1 MPSPSVKLQGP
12 EPTPAEDDG
21 LRFLRLALIIIM
33 AGTLSYGV
41 LLLAIAPEQLYRSI
55 GPLLLPPVAL
65 LSLILLRRGG
75 TLSALRVLAFGVWAA
90 ITIAAFFAGGVRAP
104 SLATYPLLIVMAGWL
119 LGLRSGIAMGGL
131 TLAASGL
138 LALAESAGALP
149 QVQPA
154 PSLLVWLVQ
163 AITYTTATAL
173 IAFVL
178 HRYDQRYRLV
188 RQLGDELSGRVAD
201 LAAKEA
207 ELRLLAENIPAF
219 IFHGGS
225 DLRCRFANRRYA
237 EFFGFKPQNVIGRH
251 VSDILGEDA
260 MPTIQP
266 KLEAVLA
273 GETVHYRTVRR
284 SAADGEEHTLDIT
297 FVPERDDAGN
307 VAGFYALKLD
317 VTTEVRAQQALT
329 EQHAFQEALV
339 RAQSEAGLAMFIIES
354 GCFTYAN
361 EAACRMFDYSLEE
374 LRALPSFLALTHPD
388 DRERIKQNHQRRLR
402 GEKFEN
408 NYRIAVINRSG
419 ERREA
424 DLTAAQMPGEP
435 PRVLVI
441 LADATERKRIEDELL
456 RSEQKFS
463 RVFQHSPIPIS
474 ITRMADGRFIDVNEA
489 WTRLFGWAR
498 AQVVGRNSFD
508 LGIWPIPEDRQAW
521 IAAVQRSD
529 WLESYE
535 TKLRDKDGRI
545 LSILFSSEMVDLDGE
560 PCLLALSIDLT
571 EQKKAEA
578 ALVENEKRLREAQ
591 RSAHLGNWELDL
603 ASNTFAFSA
612 EIGAIY
618 EIQVDRDAVTY
629 EDFLSTVPRNERE
642 NFNRRFGEAVRSG
655 RKGEFSYR
663 PRMRDG
669 RVKHVHVRYETQRDE
684 QGMPLKVIGTTQD
697 VTNLVIAEERFA
709 KIFQASPL
717 PATITRADTGRF
729 VDVNPAA
736 VQFGGWSRQEMIG
749 LTSVDLNL
757 WPDPQQRQQALD
769 TLLRDGSLRD
779 LEVTYRRRSGELRDT
794 LVSAE
799 VVELEGARCILTLIH
814 DVTDRRRAEEAV
826 HRLNDE
832 LEARVQARTAEL
844 LAANKELESFA
855 YSISHDLRAPLR
867 GIDGFSHL
875 LAEEYGERLDD
886 NGRGYLERV
895 RRAAQRMGELIDDIL
910 ELSRVTRYSMH
921 RDSVD
926 LSRLGHEILE
936 ELGRAAPLRKVE
948 LDVAPG
954 CSAVGDPQLLRVLLQ
969 NLLENAWKYTGKTK
983 AARIEFGCERIDG
996 ETVFHIRDNGVGF
1009 DMKYAERLFAPFQRL
1024 HSPEEFEGTG
1034 IGLATVARVANRHGG
1049 RAWAEAEPDKGAVFR
1064 FTLSE

>member
-1 MPSPSVKLQGP
+1 MNPQGP
-12 EPTPAEDDG
+12 EPPPAEGDG
-21 LRFLRLALIIIM
+21 LRFLRLALLIIAI
-33 AGTLSYGV
+33 GVSCYG
-41 LLLAIAPEQLYRSI
+41 LLLYIVAPEQYYRSV
-55 GPLLLPPVAL
+55 GPLLLLPVAVVA
-65 LSLILLRRGG
+65 LILLQRGCARA
-75 TLSALRVLAFGVWAA
+75 ALRVLAFGVWAA
-90 ITIAAFFAGGVRAP
+90 VTIAAVFAGGVHAP
-104 SLATYPLLIVMAGWL
+104 VLATYPLLIVMAGWL
-119 LGLRSGIAMGGL
+119 LGLRTGILMAGL
-131 TLAASGL
+131 SLASSTL
-138 LALAESAGALP
+138 LALAESGGILLR
-149 QVQPA
+149 VQDAPA
-154 PSLLVWLVQ
+154 VLVWLVQ
-163 AITYTTATAL
+163 AIVYVTAAVLTAL
-173 IAFVL
+173 VL
-178 HRYDQRYRLV
+178 HRYDQRFRLV
-188 RQLGDELSGRVAD
+188 RQLGDALSGRVAD

-219 IFHGGS
+219 IFHGGV

-237 EFFGFKPQNVIGRH
+237 EFFGFTPQNVIGRH
-251 VSDILGEDA
+251 VSEILGEDA
-260 MPTIQP
+260 MPTLQP
-266 KLEAVLA
+266 RLEAVLA
-273 GETVHYRTVRR
+273 GETVRYRTVRR

-297 FVPERDDAGN
+297 FVPERDEAGN

-317 VTTEVRAQQALT
+317 VTAEVRARQALT

-354 GCFTYAN
+354 GRFTYAN
-361 EAACRMFDYSLEE
+361 EAACRMFGYSLEE
-374 LRALPSFLALTHPD
+374 LRALPSFLDLTHPD
-388 DRERIKQNHQRRLR
+388 DRERILQNHQRRLR

-408 NYRIAVINRSG
+408 NYRIAVLTRAG

-424 DLTAAQMPGEP
+424 DLTAAQMPGDP

-456 RSEQKFS
+456 RSERKFS

-474 ITRMADGRFIDVNEA
+474 VTRMTDGRFIDVNEA
-489 WTRLFGWAR
+489 WTRLFGWTR

-508 LGIWPIPEDRQAW
+508 LGLWPNPEDRQTW
-521 IAAVQRSD
+521 IATMQRPDQLASF
-529 WLESYE
+529 E

-545 LSILFSSEMVDLDGE
+545 LSILFSSEMVELDDE

-603 ASNTFAFSA
+603 ASNAFAFSA
-612 EIGAIY
+612 EIGNIY
-618 EIQVDRDAVTY
+618 EIQAERDAVTY
-629 EDFLSTVPRNERE
+629 EDFLGTLPRSERE
-642 NFNRRFGEAVRSG
+642 DFNRQFGEVVRSG
-655 RKGEFSYR
+655 GKGEYSYR

-669 RVKHVHVRYETQRDE
+669 RIKHVHVRYETQRDE
-684 QGMPLKVIGTTQD
+684 LGKPLKVIGTTQD

-736 VQFGGWSRQEMIG
+736 VRFGGWSRQEMIG
-749 LTSVDLNL
+749 LTSVELNL
-757 WPDPQQRQQALD
+757 WPDPRQRQQALD

-779 LEVTYRRRSGELRDT
+779 LEATYRKRSGELRDT

-826 HRLNDE
+826 RRLNDE
-832 LEARVQARTAEL
+832 LEARVQSRTAEL

-875 LAEEYGERLDD
+875 LAEEYAERLDD
-886 NGRGYLERV
+886 TGRGYLERV

-910 ELSRVTRYSMH
+910 ELSRVTRQDM
-921 RDSVD
+921 RRVSVD
-926 LSRLGHEILE
+926 LSQVAAEVIE
-936 ELGRAAPLRKVE
+936 ER
-948 LDVAPG
+948 
-954 CSAVGDPQLLRVLLQ
+954 
-969 NLLENAWKYTGKTK
+969 
-983 AARIEFGCERIDG
+983 
-996 ETVFHIRDNGVGF
+996 
-1009 DMKYAERLFAPFQRL
+1009 
-1024 HSPEEFEGTG
+1024 
-1034 IGLATVARVANRHGG
+1034 ARV
-1049 RAWAEAEPDKGAVFR
+1049 EP
-1064 FTLSE
+1064 